1 MKIHEIKEMKTEEL
15 TKRINEEEKNMIDL
29 RFSHQ
34 LKQLTN
40 TAKLKL
46 AKKDI
51 ARMKTILREREL
63 ADQKS
68 ADAEKIKKELVLNYG
83 RNEH

>member
-1 MKIHEIKEMKTEEL
+1 MKIHEIRETKDDEL
-15 TKRINEEEKNMIDL
+15 IKRIEEEEKNLVDL

-40 TAKLKL
+40 TAKLKI

-51 ARMKTILREREL
+51 AKMKTVLKEREL
-63 ADQKS
+63 SQKKAS
-68 ADAEKIKKELVLNYG
+68 TESKG
-83 RNEH
+83 

>member
-1 MKIHEIKEMKTEEL
+1 MKLHEIKEMKNDEL
-15 TKRINEEEKNMIDL
+15 VKRIEEEDKNLVDL
-29 RFSHQ
+29 RFAHQ

-51 ARMKTILREREL
+51 AKMKTILKERET
-63 ADQKS
+63 AD
-68 ADAEKIKKELVLNYG
+68 KKTPTAIVKEGANA
-83 RNEH
+83 

>member
-1 MKIHEIKEMKTEEL
+1 MKIHEIREMKDDEL
-15 TKRINEEEKNMIDL
+15 IKRIQEEEKNLVDL

-40 TAKLKL
+40 TAKLKM

-51 ARMKTILREREL
+51 AKMKTVIEERER
-63 ADQKS
+63 AQKNAKVES
-68 ADAEKIKKELVLNYG
+68 KS
-83 RNEH
+83 